1 MIMATIDLYGMCSP
15 NVTKVTIMLE
25 ETGLPYRTHHVN
37 VAAGEQFAPE
47 FLRLSPNNKV
57 PVIVDPH
64 GPEGQPF
71 TVFESGAILLYLA
84 RKTGRFLP
92 ETPAARAAAEQWL
105 FLQVASVGPMFGQLS
120 HFLRFAPADSSYA
133 RQRYTSEVK
142 RLFKVLDQRLAAS
155 SFLGGAEYSVADIAT
170 FPWIRV
176 AFTLLPSLQPDQA
189 PLEHLALQR
198 WLSTLAERPAV
209 QRALTVEQHFMPIDT
224 QAFRNADADAID
236 RFCGR
241 GRFALP

>member
-1 MIMATIDLYGMCSP
+1 MTTIDLYGMCSP

-47 FLRLSPNNKV
+47 FRRLNPNSKV
-57 PVIVDPH
+57 PVIVDPQ
-64 GPEGQPF
+64 GPEGAPL

-92 ETPAARAAAEQWL
+92 EMPAARAAAEQWL

-120 HFLRFAPADSSYA
+120 HFMRFAPADSDYA
-133 RQRYTSEVK
+133 RERYTSEVK

-155 SFLGGAEYSVADIAT
+155 PFLGGAEYSVADIAT
-170 FPWIRV
+170 YPWIRT
-176 AFTLLPSLQPDQA
+176 ALAYFPSLQPDQT
-189 PLEHLALQR
+189 PLEHPALQR
-198 WLSTLAERPAV
+198 WLSTLTERPAV
-209 QRALTVEQHFMPIDT
+209 QRALEVEQRFMPLDT
-224 QAFRNADADAID
+224 EAFSKADADAID

-241 GRFALP
+241 GRFAQP